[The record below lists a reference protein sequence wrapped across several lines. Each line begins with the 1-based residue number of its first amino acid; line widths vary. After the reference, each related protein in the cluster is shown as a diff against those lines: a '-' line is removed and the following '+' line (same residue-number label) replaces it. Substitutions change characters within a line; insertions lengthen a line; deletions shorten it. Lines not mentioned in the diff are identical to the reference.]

1 MEEEKKIKK
10 YRVNEVIK
18 VTTTFYD
25 EVFLTDVDISVL
37 IKSINHSDDAELYKK
52 RLSDKL
58 DQFGVYI
65 TDWIEKQIETDG
77 TSQNEKITNWTWSY
91 KIKSIN
97 TSDLNKVQNFL
108 LNESKASSYSI
119 LLNYFCAA
127 AEENAKNKALIN
139 NKQIADKIASI
150 LSVKVLGISN
160 EMMTIEYGDPQ
171 INELIQAKNSDSLSV
186 KITIKAEMEYYIS
199 RFSNFRYNL
208 KVFLTLFDRLIILK
222 QIRYL
227 VFEFWFILSSKFH
240 QKKNRSLTND
250 TKSKR
255 AIIVGHFS
263 FPGSRGTFGDIEA
276 SEIVCDWLEESN
288 IEFDVA
294 SNFEDG
300 VEGVDISLIDET
312 NYGIFIFVCGP
323 WYSDGRIQST
333 LLKKFNHCLKIGVNL
348 TTFEKG
354 LSGFDYLLSRD
365 NFQEKNADIA
375 FAKVVNKIPVVGI
388 ILVDRQKKY
397 GIKQRH
403 LYIRYVITEYIKKGD
418 VAPIWLDTNAN
429 LNSMNIS
436 NKNQFESIVSRT
448 DLVVTNRLHGV
459 VLSLKNAIPVIAI
472 DPVVGGGKV
481 TAQVKA
487 LGWPIL
493 ISAEEFSE
501 EKLHQ
506 TINYCLS
513 NNLQEALIK
522 SQQQAFQSIEDTKNK
537 FIQIVNRI

>member
-1 MEEEKKIKK
+1 
-10 YRVNEVIK
+10 
-18 VTTTFYD
+18 
-25 EVFLTDVDISVL
+25 
-37 IKSINHSDDAELYKK
+37 
-52 RLSDKL
+52 
-58 DQFGVYI
+58 
-65 TDWIEKQIETDG
+65 
-77 TSQNEKITNWTWSY
+77 
-91 KIKSIN
+91 
-97 TSDLNKVQNFL
+97 
-108 LNESKASSYSI
+108 LNESKARDYSI
-119 LLNYFCAA
+119 LLNYSCAA
-127 AEENAKNKALIN
+127 AEENAKYKALIN
-139 NKQIADKIASI
+139 NKEIADKIASI
-150 LSVKVLGISN
+150 LCVKVLGIST
-160 EMMTIEYGDPQ
+160 EIMTIEYGDPE
-171 INELIQAKNSDSLSV
+171 INELIQAKNYDSLSV

-208 KVFLTLFDRLIILK
+208 KVFLTLFDRQIILK

-227 VFEFWFILSSKFH
+227 VFEFWFILSSNFH
-240 QKKNRSLTND
+240 QRNKSLNNI

-312 NYGIFIFVCGP
+312 NYGFFIFVCGP

-333 LLKKFNHCLKIGVNL
+333 LLKKFNHCVKIGVNL

-403 LYIRYVITEYIKKGD
+403 LYIRYVITEYLKKGD

-436 NKNQFESIVSRT
+436 NKYQFESIISRT

-481 TAQVKA
+481 SAQVKA

-501 EKLHQ
+501 KKLHQ
-506 TINYCLS
+506 TIKYCLS
-513 NNLQEALIK
+513 NNLQDAIHK
-522 SQQQAFQSIEDTKNK
+522 SQQLAFLSIEETKNK

>member
-1 MEEEKKIKK
+1 MEEEKTIMKR
-10 YRVNEVIK
+10 RVNDVIK
-18 VTTTFYD
+18 VITTYYD
-25 EVFLTDVDISVL
+25 EVIPTDVDISVL
-37 IKSINHSDDAELYKK
+37 IKLKDHTDDAELYQKK
-52 RLSDKL
+52 LSDKL
-58 DQFGVYI
+58 AQFGVQI
-65 TDWIEKQIETDG
+65 TDWIEKQIETDN
-77 TSQNEKITNWTWSY
+77 TSQIDKITDSTWSY
-91 KIKSIN
+91 KIKSID
-97 TSDLNKVQNFL
+97 TSHLDKVQNLL

-119 LLNYFCAA
+119 LLNYSCTA
-127 AEENAKNKALIN
+127 AEEYARNKALIN

-150 LSVKVLGISN
+150 LCVKVLGISN
-160 EMMTIEYGDPQ
+160 KKMTVEYGDPQ
-171 INELIQAKNSDSLSV
+171 INELSQAKNSDSLSV
-186 KITIKAEMEYYIS
+186 KITIKAEIKYLIS
-199 RFSNFRYNL
+199 QFSNFRYNL

-222 QIRYL
+222 QIRY
-227 VFEFWFILSSKFH
+227 VIFEFWFNLSSRFH
-240 QKKNRSLTND
+240 RRINPISD
-250 TKSKR
+250 ITKSKR

-276 SEIVCDWLEESN
+276 SEIVCDWLEESD
-288 IEFDVA
+288 IEYDVA
-294 SNFEDG
+294 SNIEDG
-300 VEGVDISLIDET
+300 VKGVDISLIDET
-312 NYGIFIFVCGP
+312 KYGIFIFVCGP
-323 WYSDGRIQST
+323 WYSDGRIHST

-348 TTFEKG
+348 TTFEEG
-354 LSGFDYLLSRD
+354 PSGFDYLLSRD

-397 GIKQRH
+397 GVKQRH
-403 LYIRYVITEYIKKGD
+403 LYIRYVITEYLKKGEL
-418 VAPIWLDTNAN
+418 APIWLDTNAN

-472 DPVVGGGKV
+472 DPVAGGGKV

-522 SQQQAFQSIEDTKNK
+522 SQQQAIQSIEDTKNK
-537 FIQIVNRI
+537 FLQIVNRN

>member
-1 MEEEKKIKK
+1 MEEEKTIKK
-10 YRVNEVIK
+10 GRVNDVIK

-25 EVFLTDVDISVL
+25 EVIPTVVDISVL
-37 IKSINHSDDAELYKK
+37 IKLKDHSEDAELYQKGI
-52 RLSDKL
+52 SNKL
-58 DQFGVYI
+58 AQFGVNI
-65 TDWIEKQIETDG
+65 TDWIEKQIENNS
-77 TSQNEKITNWTWSY
+77 TSQSDRITKSTWSY
-91 KIKSIN
+91 KIKSID
-97 TSDLNKVQNFL
+97 TTQLKEVQNL
-108 LNESKASSYSI
+108 LLSESKASSNPI
-119 LLNYFCAA
+119 LLNYSFTS
-127 AEENAKNKALIN
+127 AENNARNKALIN
-139 NKQIADKIASI
+139 NKQIADKNASI
-150 LSVKVLGISN
+150 LCVKVLGVSN
-160 EMMTIEYGDPQ
+160 EKLTIEYGDPQ
-171 INELIQAKNSDSLSV
+171 INELIQAKKSDSLSV
-186 KITIKAEMEYYIS
+186 KITIKAEMEYFVS

-208 KVFLTLFDRLIILK
+208 KVFLALYNRLIILK
-222 QIRYL
+222 QIRY
-227 VFEFWFILSSKFH
+227 VFFEFWFNLSSKFH
-240 QKKNRSLTND
+240 PKKPQKSHSP
-250 TKSKR
+250 KSKR

-294 SNFEDG
+294 SNLEDG
-300 VEGVDISLIDET
+300 VNGVDISLIDEKK
-312 NYGIFIFVCGP
+312 YGIFIFVCGP

-333 LLKKFNHCLKIGVNL
+333 LLKKFSHCLKIGVNL
-348 TTFEKG
+348 TTFEEG

-388 ILVDRQKKY
+388 VLVDRQKKY

-403 LYIRYVITEYIKKGD
+403 LYIRYVITEYFKKGD
-418 VAPIWLDTNAN
+418 LAPIWLDTNAN
-429 LNSMNIS
+429 LNIMNIS

-472 DPVVGGGKV
+472 DPVEGGGKV

-493 ISAEEFSE
+493 ISAEEFTE

>member
-1 MEEEKKIKK
+1 MEEEKTIKK
-10 YRVNEVIK
+10 GRVNDVIK

-25 EVFLTDVDISVL
+25 EVIPTDVDISVL
-37 IKSINHSDDAELYKK
+37 IKLKDHTEDAELYRKGI
-52 RLSDKL
+52 SNKL
-58 DQFGVYI
+58 AQFGVNI
-65 TDWIEKQIETDG
+65 TDWIEKQIENDS
-77 TSQNEKITNWTWSY
+77 TSQSDRITKSTWSY
-91 KIKSIN
+91 KIKSID
-97 TSDLNKVQNFL
+97 TTQLNKVQNL
-108 LNESKASSYSI
+108 LLSESKTSSNPI
-119 LLNYFCAA
+119 LLNYSCTT
-127 AEENAKNKALIN
+127 AENDARNKTLIN
-139 NKQIADKIASI
+139 NKSIADKIASI
-150 LSVKVLGISN
+150 LCVKVLGVSN
-160 EMMTIEYGDPQ
+160 EKLTIEYGDPQ
-171 INELIQAKNSDSLSV
+171 INELIQAKKSDSLSV
-186 KITIKAEMEYYIS
+186 KITIKAEMKYFIS

-208 KVFLTLFDRLIILK
+208 KVFLAVYDRLIILK
-222 QIRYL
+222 RIRY
-227 VFEFWFILSSKFH
+227 VFFEFWFNLSSKFDPKKP
-240 QKKNRSLTND
+240 QKSHSP
-250 TKSKR
+250 KSKK

-276 SEIVCDWLEESN
+276 LEIVCDWLEESN

-294 SNFEDG
+294 ANLEDG
-300 VEGVDISLIDET
+300 VNGVDISLIDEKK
-312 NYGIFIFVCGP
+312 YGIFIFVCGP
-323 WYSDGRIQST
+323 WYSEGRIQLT
-333 LLKKFNHCLKIGVNL
+333 LLKKFSHCLKIGVNL
-348 TTFEKG
+348 TTFEEG

-388 ILVDRQKKY
+388 VLVDRQKKY

-403 LYIRYVITEYIKKGD
+403 LYIRYVITEYFKKGD
-418 VAPIWLDTNAN
+418 FAPIWLDTNAN
-429 LNSMNIS
+429 LNIMNIS

-472 DPVVGGGKV
+472 DPVEGGGKV

-493 ISAEEFSE
+493 ISAEEFTE

-522 SQQQAFQSIEDTKNK
+522 SQQQAFQSIEGTKNK
-537 FIQIVNRI
+537 FIKIVKRI

>member
-1 MEEEKKIKK
+1 MEEEKTIKK
-10 YRVNEVIK
+10 GRVNDVIK

-25 EVFLTDVDISVL
+25 EVIPTVVDISVL
-37 IKSINHSDDAELYKK
+37 IKLKDHSEDAELYQKGI
-52 RLSDKL
+52 SNKL
-58 DQFGVYI
+58 AQFGVNI
-65 TDWIEKQIETDG
+65 TDWIEKQIENNS
-77 TSQNEKITNWTWSY
+77 TSQSDRITKSTWSY
-91 KIKSIN
+91 KIKSID
-97 TSDLNKVQNFL
+97 TTQLKEVQNL
-108 LNESKASSYSI
+108 LLSESKASSNPI
-119 LLNYFCAA
+119 LLNYSFTS
-127 AEENAKNKALIN
+127 AENNARNKALIN
-139 NKQIADKIASI
+139 NKQIADKNASI
-150 LSVKVLGISN
+150 LCVKVLGVSN
-160 EMMTIEYGDPQ
+160 EKLTIEYGDPQ
-171 INELIQAKNSDSLSV
+171 INELIQAKKSDSLSV
-186 KITIKAEMEYYIS
+186 KITIKAEMEYFVS

-208 KVFLTLFDRLIILK
+208 KVFLALYNRLIILK
-222 QIRYL
+222 QIRY
-227 VFEFWFILSSKFH
+227 VFFEFWFNLSSKFH
-240 QKKNRSLTND
+240 QKKPQKSHSP
-250 TKSKR
+250 KSKR

-294 SNFEDG
+294 SNLEDG
-300 VEGVDISLIDET
+300 VNGVDISLIDEKK
-312 NYGIFIFVCGP
+312 YGIFIFVCGP

-333 LLKKFNHCLKIGVNL
+333 LLKKFSHCLKIGVNL
-348 TTFEKG
+348 TTFEEG

-388 ILVDRQKKY
+388 VLVDRQKKY

-403 LYIRYVITEYIKKGD
+403 LYIRYVITEYFKKGD
-418 VAPIWLDTNAN
+418 LAPIWLDTNAN
-429 LNSMNIS
+429 LNIMNIS

-472 DPVVGGGKV
+472 DPVEGGGKV

-493 ISAEEFSE
+493 ISAEEFTE

-537 FIQIVNRI
+537 FIKIVKRI